1 MDTNYSYSDPVLDE
15 ARPRNVRKIALTV
28 LALGI
33 ASSAVVFGSLA
44 AWTAQT
50 TNPGNTVTAGKL
62 TMGNSNTGAPIL
74 TTNVTNV
81 VPGDSSSD
89 TVTITNTSSGNMA
102 VDLTQSNVTDGM
114 TDAHNVMK
122 FTLHDDTTDTC
133 IYPAAAFGTGACP
146 AITSGLAGAGW
157 DATASLSSL
166 AVDGSGGAASNW
178 AAAEAHTFTVA
189 WEYTDDTTVDN
200 STNGSNPTSSF
211 DIAWNGV
218 TA

>member
-1 MDTNYSYSDPVLDE
+1 MDTNYDHNDPTPDPGQ
-15 ARPRNVRKIALTV
+15 PRNVRKIAMTV

-62 TMGNSNTGAPIL
+62 TMGNSKDAAPIL
-74 TTNVTNV
+74 TTNVANV
-81 VPGDSSSD
+81 VPGDASSD
-89 TVTITNTSSGNMA
+89 TVTITNTSTGDMT

-122 FTLHDDTTDTC
+122 FTVHDDTTDTC
-133 IYPAAAFGTGACP
+133 LYPAAAYGAGACP
-146 AITSGLAGAGW
+146 AITAVLAGAGW
-157 DATASLSSL
+157 DATAAIASLNVPGT
-166 AVDGSGGAASNW
+166 AGAASDW

-189 WEYTDDTTVDN
+189 WEYTDDGTVDN
-200 STNGSNPTSSF
+200 STNGTNPTSSF
-211 DIAWNGV
+211 DMAWNGV